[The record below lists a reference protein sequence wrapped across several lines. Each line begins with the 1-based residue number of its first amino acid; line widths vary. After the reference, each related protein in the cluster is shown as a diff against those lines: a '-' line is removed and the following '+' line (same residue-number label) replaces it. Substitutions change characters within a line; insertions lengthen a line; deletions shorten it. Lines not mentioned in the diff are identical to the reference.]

1 MSQKNMV
8 PKIRFKEFTNAWE
21 QEKLVNILNYEQPTK
36 YIVKSSKYVDKG
48 IPVLTAGKTLI
59 LGHTT
64 DKENVKIVSKFNPII
79 IFDDFTTS
87 SHFIDF
93 PFKIKSSAMKL
104 LTNHNNNDNIYFNF
118 LLLKNLKYIPE
129 GHNRHWISKFTDFKV
144 ITTKYEEKNIISSLL
159 QNMDSLITL
168 HQRKLEVL
176 KNMKNRL
183 LNKMFANEKNQF
195 PMIRFKEFTNAWE
208 QEKLVNILNYEQ
220 PTKYIVKSSKYVD
233 KGIPV
238 LTAGKTLILGHTTD
252 KENVKIVSKF
262 NPIIIFDDFTTSSHF
277 IDFPFKIKSS
287 AMKLLTNHNNN
298 DNIYFNFLLLKNL
311 KYIPEGHN
319 RHWISK
325 FTDFKVITTKYEE
338 KNIIS
343 SLLQNMDSLITLHQR
358 KLDMLKNFKN
368 TLLNKMFV

>member
-1 MSQKNMV
+1 M
-8 PKIRFKEFTNAWE
+8 
-21 QEKLVNILNYEQPTK
+21 
-36 YIVKSSKYVDKG
+36 
-48 IPVLTAGKTLI
+48 
-59 LGHTT
+59 
-64 DKENVKIVSKFNPII
+64 
-79 IFDDFTTS
+79 
-87 SHFIDF
+87 
-93 PFKIKSSAMKL
+93 
-104 LTNHNNNDNIYFNF
+104 
-118 LLLKNLKYIPE
+118 
-129 GHNRHWISKFTDFKV
+129 
-144 ITTKYEEKNIISSLL
+144 
-159 QNMDSLITL
+159 
-168 HQRKLEVL
+168 
-176 KNMKNRL
+176 
-183 LNKMFANEKNQF
+183 
-195 PMIRFKEFTNAWE
+195 
-208 QEKLVNILNYEQ
+208 VNILNYEQ